1 MSRVMFR
8 LMAVSAIILFAT
20 VTSAD
25 ARSIPPLEGLE
36 ALRKGFS
43 GISDFTADITQEKRL
58 SLMKRNMTMT
68 GKVRFRKPDQ
78 FFMVINP
85 PYTSRMVLRDSVIEL
100 AGGPEGKQH
109 NKIVLP
115 PEQGLGRWFSKLASP
130 VTSLPDGVVI
140 QADISNSL
148 YTLTITPQ
156 GKGQVK
162 ELTISFLADGTI
174 RRLIITEH
182 NGDRAAMT
190 FKNLRRNIG
199 LTDKEFQLEP

>member
-1 MSRVMFR
+1 MNR
-8 LMAVSAIILFAT
+8 ILFWLIALPAIFL
-20 VTSAD
+20 SGALNPAA
-25 ARSIPPLEGLE
+25 ARSIPPLDGLE

-43 GISDFTADITQEKRL
+43 GISDFTAEITQEKRL

-78 FFMVINP
+78 FFMSINP
-85 PYTSRMVLRDSVIEL
+85 PYTSRMVLKDSVIEL
-100 AGGPEGKQH
+100 AGGPEGKH

-115 PEQGLGRWFSKLASP
+115 PEQGLGRWFSKLAAP
-130 VTSLPDGVVI
+130 VTSLPDGVAI
-140 QADISNSL
+140 LADISNSL

-174 RRLIITEH
+174 RRLIIMEQ
-182 NGDRAAMT
+182 NGDKATMT

-199 LTDKEFQLEP
+199 LTDREFQLEQ

>member
-1 MSRVMFR
+1 MSLVMFR
-8 LMAVSAIILFAT
+8 FMAVSAIIFFVT
-20 VTSAD
+20 VSSAD

-68 GKVRFRKPDQ
+68 GTVRFRKPDQ
-78 FFMVINP
+78 FFMMLNP

-130 VTSLPDGVVI
+130 VTSLPDGVSI

-174 RRLIITEH
+174 RRLIITEQ

-190 FKNLRRNIG
+190 FKNLRRNTG
-199 LTDKEFQLEP
+199 LTDREFMLEP